1 MGIHEQL
8 IHELF
13 LHSASSWSPVLIYA
27 PAPVLIFAPAPL
39 PPPRHRAIFP
49 IMHPRGAPV
58 LVLLCLLPATTSK
71 RVAGAL
77 SPTEQF
83 QYVGKFTFGAG
94 LGTMAFRVPPALMNK
109 NAHVVLYMDEIW
121 DEVRTAATCKHQ
133 KRARDRGQHN
143 TELVNGQ
150 HTSTGLFEV
159 KYSVNIAV

>member
-1 MGIHEQL
+1 MGVEPQCSFTL
-8 IHELF
+8 LLQCSF
-13 LHSASSWSPVLIYA
+13 LL
-27 PAPVLIFAPAPL
+27 L
-39 PPPRHRAIFP
+39 
-49 IMHPRGAPV
+49 
-58 LVLLCLLPATTSK
+58 LLCLLPATTSK

-109 NAHVVLYMDEIW
+109 NAHVVLYMDEVW
-121 DEVRTAATCKHQ
+121 DEVRTAATCEHQ

-159 KYSVNIAV
+159 KYSVNIAVRSYYYYAAVVRCEDDAW